1 MHITSSFQGRSPC
14 HLLRES
20 YWQDGKVKKRTLA
33 NLSRLPQHAIDLLKL
48 ALKNQ
53 LPPASQASP
62 VRPGTARHHGAVS
75 ALLGLVRQLRLDRLL
90 FHKPRRER
98 SLVLAMVI
106 CRLLKP
112 GAKLRVERELGPAG
126 QTTLAALLS
135 LHDTKVDALYDAM
148 DWLANRQRAIERK
161 LAKLHLR
168 DGSFAL
174 YDVSSSYVE
183 GSCNELAARG
193 YSRDHR
199 PDRPQV
205 VYGLLC
211 NPDGCPVAVRAF
223 KGNTADP
230 STLAEQVVNL
240 RARFGLER
248 VALVGDRGMIA
259 QTRIEKDLQPAG
271 LNWITALRHAT
282 IRKLARQKHIQP
294 SLFDSHDMAAVT
306 SPDFPGE
313 RLLVCYNPLVAAE
326 RRRKRNALL
335 AKTETDALAMAADYT
350 AGKFDRDEFNRRLG
364 TLRRRKM
371 GKHFE
376 WTFDEKT
383 EAFSSTRKRESIA
396 AEERLD
402 GIYVIRT
409 NLQEET
415 LGDSDVVRA
424 YKSLARVER
433 AFRSLK
439 TVMLKVRPIFHWRE
453 RRVRAHLFVCLLAY
467 YLEWHLRR
475 RLAPLLFAE
484 EGGPPLGAS
493 PVSPAQRSP
502 AAQRKDR
509 TRETLKGRLPLQSF
523 PDLLASLSTL
533 TAVEL
538 VYEQVPGYTIPA
550 LSAMTPL
557 QRKAFDLLGLQPH
570 PAPTL
575 APPAEA
581 DD

>member
-14 HLLRES
+14 HLLRAS
-20 YWQDGKVKKRTLA
+20 YWQHGKVKKRTLA
-33 NLSRLPQHAIDLLKL
+33 NLSRLPQHAIDLLRL

-75 ALLGLVRQLRLDRLL
+75 AILGLARQLRLDRLL
-90 FHKPRRER
+90 FHKPRRQR

-112 GAKLRVERELGPAG
+112 GAKLRIERELGPSG

-135 LHDTKVDALYDAM
+135 LHDTKVDALYDVM
-148 DWLANRQRAIERK
+148 DWLASRQRAIERK

-168 DGSFAL
+168 DGSLTL

-211 NPDGCPVAVRAF
+211 SPEGCPVAVRAF
-223 KGNTADP
+223 QGNTADP
-230 STLAEQVVNL
+230 STLAEQVANL
-240 RARFGLER
+240 RTRCGLER

-271 LNWITALRHAT
+271 LDWVTALRHDT
-282 IRKLARQKHIQP
+282 IRKLARHKHIQP

-313 RLLVCYNPLVAAE
+313 RLLVCCNPLVAAE
-326 RRRKRNALL
+326 RCRKRNALL
-335 AKTETDALAMAADYT
+335 AKTETDALAMAADY
-350 AGKFDRDEFNRRLG
+350 AAKKFDRDEFNRRLG

-371 GKHFE
+371 GQHFE

-383 EAFSSTRKRESIA
+383 EAFSSSRQQESIA

-409 NLQEET
+409 NLSEET
-415 LGDSDVVRA
+415 L
-424 YKSLARVER
+424 E
-433 AFRSLK
+433 
-439 TVMLKVRPIFHWRE
+439 
-453 RRVRAHLFVCLLAY
+453 
-467 YLEWHLRR
+467 
-475 RLAPLLFAE
+475 
-484 EGGPPLGAS
+484 
-493 PVSPAQRSP
+493 
-502 AAQRKDR
+502 
-509 TRETLKGRLPLQSF
+509 GRLPLQSF

-538 VYEQVPGYTIPA
+538 VYEQVPGYAIPA

-557 QRKAFDLLGLQPH
+557 QRKAFDLLGLEPH
-570 PAPTL
+570 PAPSLT
-575 APPAEA
+575 PPGEA
-581 DD
+581 DA